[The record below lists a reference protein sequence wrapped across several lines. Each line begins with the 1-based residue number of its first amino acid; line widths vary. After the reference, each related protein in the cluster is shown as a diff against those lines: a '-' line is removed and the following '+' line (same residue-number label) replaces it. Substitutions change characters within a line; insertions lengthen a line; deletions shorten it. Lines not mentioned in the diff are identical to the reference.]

1 MSKLIYVDKLKKD
14 ILALPNC
21 YNGFSDTFDKACIIG
36 VIDEQ
41 PTIEERKWIP
51 CSERVPDDLS
61 EVNITW
67 INTDPEPYYDFVKN
81 KPATGTAVY
90 YKGDWYW
97 YSSVTQDVLAEYG
110 KMDSEKLDDAIR
122 VIAWMPLPDPYVERG
137 TDESIHGK

>member
-51 CSERVPDDLS
+51 WDSGRLPDDSGTYIVTAYDGVQERVTFANYQKRLKRWELTGARAYWRVLAWMS
-61 EVNITW
+61 L
-67 INTDPEPYYDFVKN
+67 PEP
-81 KPATGTAVY
+81 
-90 YKGDWYW
+90 W
-97 YSSVTQDVLAEYG
+97 
-110 KMDSEKLDDAIR
+110 
-122 VIAWMPLPDPYVERG
+122 RG
-137 TDESIHGK
+137 EEE